1 MTNALIALRT
11 LAGVLFYALA
21 DLVLAAVWITLI
33 ALIII
38 AILRTK

>member
-1 MTNALIALRT
+1 MTNALIALHT

-21 DLVLAAVWITLI
+21 DLVLATVWITLI
-33 ALIII
+33 TVIII